1 MSAGNY
7 LQAGIFAVGNMLLVL
22 LLAPLLEGVIR
33 KLRAIVHSRKG
44 PPVTQPYLD
53 LLKLLAKEDL
63 RVTAN
68 AALSLGPVV
77 FLAAILVAAAIMPLG
92 GYAPASGAGDIL
104 VFVGLLTL
112 AGAALAALGFA
123 TGSPFSSIGSS
134 REVMLMLATEP
145 VLMLS
150 LFVVALKA
158 GALTFGELVA
168 VSPSVSTTVAAVA
181 YLLAL
186 QMYVA
191 KLPFDIT
198 EAETELMG
206 GPLTEL
212 SGPKLAICEW
222 GIFAKQF
229 IYASLFIQL
238 FLPWSLRFVP
248 LAGVPVLLN
257 LLWVFVLNLVIVG
270 VTATLHPRLRL
281 DQAMRY
287 GVSVAVVAA
296 LALAYATMGT

>member
-1 MSAGNY
+1 MSLANY
-7 LQAGIFAVGNMLLVL
+7 LQAGLFAVGNMLLVL
-22 LLAPLLEGVIR
+22 LVAPLLEGAIR
-33 KLRAIVHSRKG
+33 KLRAIVHSRRG
-44 PPVTQPYLD
+44 PPLTQPYRD

-63 RVTAN
+63 RVTGSAV
-68 AALSLGPVV
+68 LSLAPVV
-77 FLAAILVAAAIMPLG
+77 FLSAVLVAASIMPLG
-92 GYAPASGAGDIL
+92 GHAPAWAAGDIV
-104 VFVGLLTL
+104 VFVALLAL

-123 TGSPFSSIGSS
+123 TRSPFSSLGAS
-134 REVMLMLATEP
+134 REVMLMLAAEP

-150 LFVVALKA
+150 VFVVALKA
-158 GALTFGELVA
+158 GTLTFDELV
-168 VSPSVSTTVAAVA
+168 SVPPNISTTVAAVA

-212 SGPKLAICEW
+212 SGPGLALCQW

-229 IYASLFIQL
+229 LYGSLFVQL
-238 FLPWSLRFVP
+238 FVPWSLTFIPVP
-248 LAGVPVLLN
+248 GLSVLLN
-257 LLWVFVLNLVIVG
+257 LIWVFVLNLVIVG
-270 VTATLHPRLRL
+270 VVAAVNPRLRL
-281 DQAMRY
+281 DQAIRY
-287 GVSVAVVAA
+287 SVSVAVVAA